1 MLNTRAPFYFCH
13 SCSAMGAHRMALC
26 AIGVPHAS
34 TLRSTNADLFYA
46 FAYSTTVALKLEMP
60 SEAFLQVCVPREE
73 GSSMPWE
80 GLRLIN
86 RLIVKG

>member
-1 MLNTRAPFYFCH
+1 
-13 SCSAMGAHRMALC
+13 MGAHRMALC
-26 AIGVPHAS
+26 AIGAPHAS

-80 GLRLIN
+80 GLRFRFNGLLA
-86 RLIVKG
+86 RSWMLLLGDTPPAP